1 LGEFF
6 PRNFFTNT
14 SLLGLSPLFDL
25 TKCPIWG
32 GYGGGRGSI
41 SEGDPHAINGGGTI
55 LSVITY

>member
-1 LGEFF
+1 
-6 PRNFFTNT
+6 
-14 SLLGLSPLFDL
+14 LGLSPLFDL

-41 SEGDPHAINGGGTI
+41 SEGDPHAINGGGAI